1 MYKRAAVPLLTL
13 LLIIS
18 FLLSSGLTLASWRSE
33 GSTINSITVGS
44 VSGHIIEEYEQGQ
57 TLSPAATVTKK
68 VQVENTGTL
77 DVAVRVKV
85 EKVWGDYRDKSGQL
99 VVNHTLSTD
108 NIQIDYNTSD
118 WFYQNDG
125 YFYYKGVLSPN
136 EMTPALFDS
145 FTIDGE
151 TTGGAYKNKSAD
163 IIVTMELVQAAYH
176 GISYWGMS
184 FEDLGITYSQT
195 EEIPVV
201 TTVNFNGASKGFS
214 FETNNGDL
222 FANFKNLIPGDSRSQ
237 VVTVTN
243 RWNKQTEIFLNATFV
258 EQTAS
263 EETRSLVERLLH
275 EYAIITV
282 SDNRGEMIYR
292 GPIYGN
298 YDIEPNGT
306 NSMKYPISLG
316 KFKADET
323 KNLYISLSV
332 DTAMNNEYKDLL
344 GLIRWSF
351 SAEGNEGI
359 IDDPSIDVP
368 ITGDN
373 VNTMIYAGVAI
384 ISFVMLIIIRRKSKK
399 TEK

>member
-176 GISYWGMS
+176 
-184 FEDLGITYSQT
+184 
-195 EEIPVV
+195 
-201 TTVNFNGASKGFS
+201 
-214 FETNNGDL
+214 
-222 FANFKNLIPGDSRSQ
+222 
-237 VVTVTN
+237 
-243 RWNKQTEIFLNATFV
+243 
-258 EQTAS
+258 
-263 EETRSLVERLLH
+263 
-275 EYAIITV
+275 
-282 SDNRGEMIYR
+282 
-292 GPIYGN
+292 
-298 YDIEPNGT
+298 
-306 NSMKYPISLG
+306 
-316 KFKADET
+316 
-323 KNLYISLSV
+323 
-332 DTAMNNEYKDLL
+332 
-344 GLIRWSF
+344 
-351 SAEGNEGI
+351 
-359 IDDPSIDVP
+359 
-368 ITGDN
+368 
-373 VNTMIYAGVAI
+373 
-384 ISFVMLIIIRRKSKK
+384 
-399 TEK
+399 